1 MDEHTNFDQTKDALV
16 TIFTNCIVA
25 LDGIYVSFM
34 VRSFELWDDKW
45 WKKMDHQIG
54 AIRMPEQ
61 KLLEMFVDAF
71 DVVISVSGVAGTDKL
86 VPQLWQNFAVPV

>member
-1 MDEHTNFDQTKDALV
+1 MVFMFPLWCEALNYGM
-16 TIFTNCIVA
+16 IS
-25 LDGIYVSFM
+25 GGK
-34 VRSFELWDDKW
+34 KW
-45 WKKMDHQIG
+45 IIKSVLS
-54 AIRMPEQ
+54 EQ